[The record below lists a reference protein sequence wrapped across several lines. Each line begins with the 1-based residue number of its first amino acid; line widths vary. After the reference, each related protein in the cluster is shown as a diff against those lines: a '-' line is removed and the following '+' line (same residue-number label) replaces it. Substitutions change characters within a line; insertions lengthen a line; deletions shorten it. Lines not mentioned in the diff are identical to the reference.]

1 MLCTVFH
8 SFCIYAFAFIPGFF
22 WVDETG
28 CCKRNG
34 IRKFGHAIKRGT
46 PICYRIL
53 VKGQRIS
60 VIAAMST
67 EGLVT
72 LNLKS
77 SGSMNSDTFY
87 DFIWGSLKTLM
98 HPFLGNP
105 KSIHHISEVEQ
116 LFDAV

>member
-1 MLCTVFH
+1 M
-8 SFCIYAFAFIPGFF
+8 
-22 WVDETG
+22 
-28 CCKRNG
+28 
-34 IRKFGHAIKRGT
+34 
-46 PICYRIL
+46 
-53 VKGQRIS
+53 KGQRIS

-77 SGSMNSDTFY
+77 SGSMNSDIFY
-87 DFIWGSLKTLM
+87 DFIRGSLKTLM